1 MKFGQTHKIRKQ
13 LKFVTDDKEPEKFRP
28 KVILEFSDLSFIPP
42 FIFGLILIIMHK
54 NIATALV
61 GIFILLFISIGFI
74 YLLRTRVKIAKL
86 KHELEVEIKDIHRK
100 LSENFNRLYE

>member
-42 FIFGLILIIMHK
+42 SFTVI
-54 NIATALV
+54 
-61 GIFILLFISIGFI
+61 ILLHTIF
-74 YLLRTRVKIAKL
+74 VKSTFSL
-86 KHELEVEIKDIHRK
+86 P
-100 LSENFNRLYE
+100 

>member
-1 MKFGQTHKIRKQ
+1 
-13 LKFVTDDKEPEKFRP
+13 
-28 KVILEFSDLSFIPP
+28 VILEFSDLSFIPP
-42 FIFGLILIIMHK
+42 FISGLILIIMHK

-100 LSENFNRLYE
+100 LSENLNRLYE